1 MEIAIQKHPYA
12 KTSFSKI
19 VNPLP
24 AEYENKIICTDALVG
39 LLRLPDN
46 CIDAIITSPP
56 YNFGMKYDVYNDGLE
71 WKQYMEQ
78 LSPILLQCIRVLK
91 YSGRLII
98 NIQPGSKSYFPTHH
112 AISSFLMDKGM
123 IWKTEIIWNKH
134 SYKKDATAWGSFASP
149 SSPYFCVFCEFIEVF
164 CKGDIVKKGK
174 REDIDIT
181 KEEFMEWIVPYWA
194 IGTEGKMET
203 YNHPAMFPERLVG
216 RCLKLFTYKNDIILD
231 PFNGAGTT
239 TAVSFKMNRRY
250 LGIDISQDYCNT
262 ARRRIESLLF

>member
-71 WKQYMEQ
+71 WKQYMEK

-123 IWKTEIIWNKH
+123 ISAELRR
-134 SYKKDATAWGSFASP
+134 SA
-149 SSPYFCVFCEFIEVF
+149 
-164 CKGDIVKKGK
+164 
-174 REDIDIT
+174 DIT
-181 KEEFMEWIVPYWA
+181 KEEFLKWIVPYWE